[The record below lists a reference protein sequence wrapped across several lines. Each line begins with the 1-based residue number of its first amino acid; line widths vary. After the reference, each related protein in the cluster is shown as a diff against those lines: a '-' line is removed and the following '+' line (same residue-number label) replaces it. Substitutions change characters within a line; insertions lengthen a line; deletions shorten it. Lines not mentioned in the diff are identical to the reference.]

1 MEKTQFPFQHEIELE
16 ILELEILELEI
27 LELEILELKSEI
39 GGFIL

>member
-16 ILELEILELEI
+16 ILELELEI